1 MMIFTSCGFYF
12 EVLNVEDGV
21 NYDEAVGHRHV
32 GQQGHVEEAVQI
44 SLSEI

>member
-1 MMIFTSCGFYF
+1 MLIFTNSGFYF
-12 EVLNVEDGV
+12 EVLYVEDGV
-21 NYDEAVGHRHV
+21 DYDEAVGHRHV